1 MFITDSAKEYIEA
14 MMQEAGIKT
23 LRFMNAGGGCC
34 GPSYQ
39 LALDHAQE
47 NDIVERI
54 NEIEVALDPAI
65 VDIVSQLTLD
75 TENDDEGVVLI
86 VRGGSSCC

>member
-34 GPSYQ
+34 GPS
-39 LALDHAQE
+39 
-47 NDIVERI
+47 
-54 NEIEVALDPAI
+54 
-65 VDIVSQLTLD
+65 
-75 TENDDEGVVLI
+75 
-86 VRGGSSCC
+86 